1 MRPPPRMVLSATAGM
16 GAACFCHPLDVVR
29 VQMQIPSKDGSKA
42 YTGTVDAVTQARAF
56 DAVNGPFVFVVDAR
70 TRVYGILWHR
80 GDQGPACA
88 WLYMMCVPMSVSVAV
103 AH

>member
-1 MRPPPRMVLSATAGM
+1 MRTPPRMVLSATAGM

-56 DAVNGPFVFVVDAR
+56 DEVNGHLCVRSCSWWLMRALVFTAYFGTEGIKDR
-70 TRVYGILWHR
+70 RVR
-80 GDQGPACA
+80 GCI
-88 WLYMMCVPMSVSVAV
+88 
-103 AH
+103 